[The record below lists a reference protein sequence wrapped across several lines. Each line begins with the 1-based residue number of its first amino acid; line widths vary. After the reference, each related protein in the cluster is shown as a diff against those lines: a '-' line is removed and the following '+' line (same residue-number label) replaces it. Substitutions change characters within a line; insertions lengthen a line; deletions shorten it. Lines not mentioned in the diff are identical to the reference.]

1 MKVLITGATGLLGS
15 MLTKECHKQGISVH
29 YLTTSRDKIVNDPNY
44 KGFYWNTKTD
54 ELEEACFEGVDTIIH
69 LAGASIAQ
77 RWTPENK
84 KAIFES
90 RITTARLLYS
100 VLSRK
105 RSNNKPISVKHFIS
119 ASAVGGYPSSL
130 SKLYNES
137 YPEYAKGFLGQVVEE
152 WEKSALE
159 FQKLDIMTT
168 RVRTG
173 IILDKDQ
180 GALPKIMQPV
190 NYGAGAPLGS
200 GKQWQSWIHIEDMA
214 GIYFHILKNKLSGIY
229 NGVAPHPVTNKK
241 LTEVVADTLRKPLI
255 LARVPKFVLK
265 VMLGDMATIVLES
278 QNVSALKIKNDGYV
292 FKYPKIEE
300 AIEDLLI

>member
-29 YLTTSRDKIVNDPNY
+29 YLTTSRDKIVNEPNY
-44 KGFYWNTKTD
+44 KGFYWNTKTN
-54 ELEEACFEGVDTIIH
+54 ELEETCFEGVDTIIH

-190 NYGAGAPLGS
+190 KYGAGAPLGS
-200 GKQWQSWIHIEDMA
+200 GKQWQSWIHIEDMV